1 MSFTIKKV
9 RPLFTGVI
17 TTAKRYVGMQSAKKG
32 SLILDTRK
40 MDGSMNPYQTVYS
53 VGGTVRDIKEG
64 DVVKINF
71 SRYAKTKHTPGAIDE
86 AENTQ
91 SDNLSWT
98 YEIPIIVIN
107 DVQYLFIQDRDI
119 EYVVEEYDVDEGG
132 LLQ

>member
-1 MSFTIKKV
+1 MAFTIRKV

-71 SRYAKTKHTPGAIDE
+71 ARYAKAKHTPGAIDE
-86 AENTQ
+86 AENVQ
-91 SDNLSWT
+91 SDNLGWT
-98 YEIPIIVIN
+98 YEIPVIIIN
-107 DVQYLFIQDRDI
+107 DIEYLFIQDRDI
-119 EYVVEEYDVDEGG
+119 EYVVEDYDVDEGG